1 MKSTF
6 SRKLPVSD
14 RSGFTLIELLV
25 VIVIV
30 AALSALAFMFSTRAI
45 GKAERAQVIQQ
56 MRDVGLGIE
65 AYIVDYRRPPI
76 PESKRATGWDTI
88 YGDPGGNYGT
98 ESLMAALLGED
109 NDFPTSTD
117 EVFNSRDMNPRQ
129 NNYFTP
135 VITDDKRSGVGRDDG
150 KLYDSWGR
158 ELMFAINTPPF
169 ENTFNNGQNDK
180 VLMTWG
186 LAEWTDKKPR
196 HQPYVIWS
204 YGKDGVKSEA
214 YAGSDDAANF

>member
-1 MKSTF
+1 MRHTPSASFAKPH
-6 SRKLPVSD
+6 SR
-14 RSGFTLIELLV
+14 GFTLIELLI

-30 AALSALAFMFSTRAI
+30 AALSSLAFMFGSRAI
-45 GKAERAQVIQQ
+45 AKAERVQVIQQ
-56 MRDVGLGIE
+56 MRDVGLGVE

-76 PESKRATGWDTI
+76 PESKRLTGWDTI

-98 ESLMAALLGED
+98 EALMSALLGED

-117 EVFNSRDMNPRQ
+117 EIFNSRDMNPRQ

-135 VITDDKRSGVGRDDG
+135 VITYDKRSGVGADDG

-169 ENTFNNGQNDK
+169 EHDFNNGQNDK

-186 LAEWTDKKPR
+186 LAEWSDKKPR
-196 HQPYVIWS
+196 NQPYVIWT
-204 YGKDGVKSEA
+204 YGKDGYKADA
-214 YAGSDDAANF
+214 YAGADDAANF